1 MVFPSQEFF
10 IVRYSKFDDAVNIVR
25 TMGTM
30 GKGCFMAKIDVK
42 HAFRICPVNPLD
54 WGLLGFCW
62 RNLFFFDT
70 RLPFGAVL
78 PCSFL
83 MPLLV
88 WYIGF

>member
-1 MVFPSQEFF
+1 MMVFPLSFF
-10 IVRYSKFDDAVNIVR
+10 TVWYSKFDDVVNIVQ
-25 TMGTM
+25 TM